1 MEGKDR
7 AERPRV
13 EGDAL
18 KGKRVVVGLSG
29 GLDSTVSLYLLKKAG
44 AVAIGIT
51 LILLDRHS
59 DVIVPLIEKITEK
72 LGVPLIILDQREEFK
87 KHVIEYFVAEYRA
100 GRTPNPCGM
109 CNRLVKFRGLY
120 EAMRRTSSDL
130 IATGHYARIVQKNGK
145 NFIAMGSD
153 RKKDQ
158 SYFLALIEPELLD
171 HLYFPLGEMKRDEVR
186 KTAEKA
192 GLVDLIRPESQEICF
207 LTGESYRDFL
217 EREIGKRKG
226 RILSEEGEIL
236 GEHEGFYRFTLGQR
250 RGTGVAGGK
259 RLYVLSIDPVTGDVI
274 LGDERSAYRKFLEVK
289 LLNQFEPLAEGKT
302 YRVRIRQNHE
312 PAEARIQK
320 LDGQNLLVSFE
331 MPQWAPAPGQIAAFY
346 EKDVLLAGGIIEK
359 AFN

>member
-7 AERPRV
+7 AEGSRV

-18 KGKRVVVGLSG
+18 KNKRVVVGLSG

-51 LILLDRHS
+51 LILLDWHS

-72 LGVPLIILDQREEFK
+72 LDVPLIILDQRKEFRK
-87 KHVIEYFVAEYRA
+87 EVIEYFVAEYLA

-109 CNRLVKFRGLY
+109 CNRLVKFKGLRG
-120 EAMRRTSSDL
+120 AMRRTGSDL
-130 IATGHYARIVQKNGK
+130 IATGHYARIKRRGERK
-145 NFIAMGSD
+145 SIAMGSD

-171 HLYFPLGEMKRDEVR
+171 YLYFPLGEMKKKEVMEI
-186 KTAEKA
+186 AEKA
-192 GLVDLIRPESQEICF
+192 GLMSLIRPESQEICF

-226 RILSEEGEIL
+226 RILSESGEIL

-259 RLYVLSIDPVTGDVI
+259 RLYVLSIDPTTGDVI
-274 LGDERSAYRKFLEVK
+274 LGEERSAYRKFLEVK
-289 LLNQFEPLAEGKT
+289 LLNQFEPLREGKS
-302 YRVRIRQNHE
+302 YRVRIRQNHK
-312 PAEARIQK
+312 PAEAHIQK
-320 LDGQNLLVSFE
+320 LEEQTALIAFDE
-331 MPQWAPAPGQIAAFY
+331 PQWAPAPGQIAAFY
-346 EKDVLLAGGIIEK
+346 EGDVLVAGGIIDR